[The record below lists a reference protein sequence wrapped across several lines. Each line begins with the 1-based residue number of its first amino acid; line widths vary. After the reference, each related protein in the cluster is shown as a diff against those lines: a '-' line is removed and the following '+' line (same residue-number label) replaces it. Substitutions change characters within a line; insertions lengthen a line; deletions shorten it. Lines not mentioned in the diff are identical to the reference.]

1 MADIPFDYNID
12 KQVRIPEDATIFVQ
26 QRRITDQ
33 TISEDTQR
41 PIRTSTNNDW
51 NPIMS
56 NLFNLPFAFSI
67 NPETLKNLLQH
78 RKNIQPNSGDDKW
91 SEKAIKGLIKR
102 LTKASMIDD
111 LQTALDTQSSQTR
124 CVTIPRDAQKKL
136 IEPNPSQTVR
146 KAFHDIT
153 PVVAFC
159 RIWRW
164 PDLNT
169 HLELRPN
176 ETCVN
181 AFQHEKDQIC
191 VNPYHYER
199 VVAPFIPPVY
209 VPVSDRA
216 VFDSTTSER
225 MQIQPDSTVPMDFAT
240 SPADQQRTAVNSPAS
255 VQDNYE
261 AMTPTQASINQQQQQ
276 QQQQV
281 AATNFN
287 GIQTAP
293 IAYAETPFWCSIL
306 YYELNQ
312 RVGEIFHA
320 SLNSLVIDGFCDPN
334 ASDRFCL
341 GSLTNVNR
349 TTESEAC
356 RRMIGSGVR
365 LYYIGGKP
373 TWALPFPGSDK
384 SVVQRTQYFN
394 YTQLNKKPIRFQPYI
409 QISSL
414 FAVIQILFFGSIF
427 SLLTKFKLGI
437 QCLLKYPGLFSGGC
451 VTHEG
456 PTRAECEQA
465 SFKMTFVTHTENK
478 QKLTHEFAGPD
489 PGYLGTSQMLIAC
502 AVMLLKENNRLPVK
516 GGVLTPGAA
525 FGRTILM
532 DYLEK
537 EGFSMTRK

>member
-1 MADIPFDYNID
+1 
-12 KQVRIPEDATIFVQ
+12 
-26 QRRITDQ
+26 
-33 TISEDTQR
+33 
-41 PIRTSTNNDW
+41 
-51 NPIMS
+51 MS

-67 NPETLKNLLQH
+67 NPQTLKNLLQH

-365 LYYIGGKP
+365 LYYIGGEVF
-373 TWALPFPGSDK
+373 AECLSDTPIF
-384 SVVQRTQYFN
+384 VQSPSCNQ
-394 YTQLNKKPIRFQPYI
+394 RFQWHPATVCKI
-409 QISSL
+409 PPRCNL
-414 FAVIQILFFGSIF
+414 KIF
-427 SLLTKFKLGI
+427 SNT
-437 QCLLKYPGLFSGGC
+437 
-451 VTHEG
+451 
-456 PTRAECEQA
+456 
-465 SFKMTFVTHTENK
+465 
-478 QKLTHEFAGPD
+478 EFA
-489 PGYLGTSQMLIAC
+489 QMLSETIQYGYEAVYNLTRIC
-502 AVMLLKENNRLPVK
+502 AIRMSFVK
-516 GGVLTPGAA
+516 GWGEEYRR
-525 FGRTILM
+525 RTIMSTPCWVEIHLNGPM
-532 DYLEK
+532 QWLDNVLQQLPAPGTMSSK
-537 EGFSMTRK
+537 